1 MKWCLG
7 LFSCSL
13 SALHQISRNTAYP
26 NPSDQYVTIAYTF
39 LHAKEESTLHI
50 FDNLGRQIDMRNL
63 GEVFEGQQLID
74 TRTHSNGVYIYEIV
88 QEGER
93 VLSGK
98 FIVNH

>member
-1 MKWCLG
+1 
-7 LFSCSL
+7 
-13 SALHQISRNTAYP
+13 
-26 NPSDQYVTIAYTF
+26 
-39 LHAKEESTLHI
+39 
-50 FDNLGRQIDMRNL
+50 MRNL